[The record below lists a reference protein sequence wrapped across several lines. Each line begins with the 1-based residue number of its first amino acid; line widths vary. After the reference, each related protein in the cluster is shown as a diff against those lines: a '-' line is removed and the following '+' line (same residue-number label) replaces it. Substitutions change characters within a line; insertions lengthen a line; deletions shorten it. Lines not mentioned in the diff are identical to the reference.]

1 MIYKIISGCFTI
13 CTGYYNLFFNIL
25 NLMLFKSSGLIL
37 SATLPGNAVAFIP
50 TIFNATIVSL
60 PAKID
65 GVISEIYKT
74 SI

>member
-1 MIYKIISGCFTI
+1 VVVLPFVPVIMT
-13 CTGYYNLFFNIL
+13 FFLHREFNVL
-25 NLMLFKSSGLIL
+25 KSSGLIL
-37 SATLPGNAVAFIP
+37 NATLPGSAVAFIP